1 MMPRKV
7 KKKATHGKSIT
18 EDIHN
23 LHLIWRWSNR
33 CRRWEDNIGSSGSV
47 INSIRSKKF
56 CWNWQKLQ
64 KTLRVVTITMICSTL
79 ASLWKFQYFW
89 RPICNPVEHLLWSF
103 YCENS
108 KPLSIF
114 TKISI
119 KDARLGSKYASAF
132 WKLLKRFVTLKY
144 FIS

>member
-7 KKKATHGKSIT
+7 KKKQPTGKALQRTFIT
-18 EDIHN
+18 Y
-23 LHLIWRWSNR
+23 HLIWRWSNQ
-33 CRRWEDNIGSSGSV
+33 CRRWEDNIGSSRSV

-79 ASLWKFQYFW
+79 ASLWKFLYFW
-89 RPICNPVEHLLWSF
+89 RPIYNPVEHLLWSF
-103 YCENS
+103 YSKNS

-119 KDARLGSKYASAF
+119 IDARLGSKYASAF
-132 WKLLKRFVTLKY
+132 WKLLKRFITLKY
-144 FIS
+144 FLS